1 MAFSPQQ
8 VSGGQSSA
16 RISSIDIARFFGIT
30 LVFFGHLVEQVMY
43 LGSDVA
49 AAQYKWVYS
58 FHMPL
63 FFLLA
68 GFVAR
73 SGTPGSGFLI
83 FLKRRWTGRLV
94 PYFFFCAVVFA
105 LSFVIPGWFP
115 TLELPAT
122 GAYIDGIISTL
133 MGFPA
138 FNIPL
143 WFLASLVGLEI
154 LHFFLGRFWTST
166 PALLAGIV
174 GFYLGGYYLNQ
185 EIYFFGEGLNLW
197 MLNLVPLGYAFYL
210 TGILVQRMRWME
222 LPASRPV
229 LAGLAGACLLGVFLT
244 YDLNQGPFRMLEA
257 SIFLAGAPGHVIWF
271 PVTALL
277 GIALVLLCARLVPQ
291 SRFLQHMGEITLVI
305 YGLHGL
311 FYHFVNPPLAAWIG
325 SLTLENGWLIFLLVG
340 LLSVASVL
348 LAGAGAVFLR
358 RTVPS
363 LVGTVPAKPAGH
375 YVRAEV

>member
-1 MAFSPQQ
+1 MSSSSLRA
-8 VSGGQSSA
+8 SSA
-16 RISSIDIARFFGIT
+16 RVSSIDIARFFGIT

-73 SGTPGSGFLI
+73 TGTPDVSLPG

-94 PYFFFCAVVFA
+94 PYFFFCALVFV
-105 LSFVIPGWFP
+105 LSFFIPGWFP
-115 TLELPAT
+115 TLDLPGT
-122 GAYIDGIISTL
+122 GAYLDGIISTL

-154 LHFFLGRFWTST
+154 LHFFLGRFWVRT
-166 PALLAGIV
+166 PVLLAAIV

-185 EIYFFGEGLNLW
+185 QIYFFGEGLNFW

-210 TGILVQRMRWME
+210 TGLLVQRMRWLE
-222 LPASRPV
+222 VPASRPL
-229 LAGLAGACLLGVFLT
+229 LAGLAAACLVAVFLT

-257 SIFLAGAPGHVIWF
+257 SIFLAGAPGHVFWF
-271 PVTALL
+271 PFTALM

-311 FYHFVNPPLAAWIG
+311 FYHFVNRPLAAWIG
-325 SLTLENGWLIFLLVG
+325 SLSLENGWLIFLLVG
-340 LLSVASVL
+340 LLSVLSVL
-348 LAGAGAVFLR
+348 LAGGGAVILR
-358 RTVPS
+358 RTVPF
-363 LVGTVPAKPAGH
+363 LVGVASRQPARRYVGAGL
-375 YVRAEV
+375 

>member
-1 MAFSPQQ
+1 MLQPSQRQNP
-8 VSGGQSSA
+8 A
-16 RISSIDIARFFGIT
+16 RISSIDIARFFGIF

-43 LGSDVA
+43 LDSEPA

-63 FFLLA
+63 FYLLA

-73 SGTPGSGFLI
+73 RGPVGDFLP
-83 FLKRRWTGRLV
+83 FLKKRWTGRMV
-94 PYFFFCAVVFA
+94 PYFFFSALVLA

-115 TLELPAT
+115 TLELPDT
-122 GAYIDGIISTL
+122 SAYVSGIVSTL

-154 LHFFLGRFWTST
+154 LHFFLARFWSST

-174 GFYLGGYYLNQ
+174 GFYFFGYYLNDQ
-185 EIYFFGEGLNLW
+185 IYFFGEGLNFW

-210 TGILVQRMRWME
+210 TGILIQRLRWME
-222 LPASRPV
+222 LPASRPL
-229 LAGLAGACLLGVFLT
+229 LAGLAALCLLGVFLT
-244 YDLNQGPFRMLEA
+244 YDLNQGPFRLLEA
-257 SIFLAGAPGHVIWF
+257 SVFLAGSPGHVFWF
-271 PVTALL
+271 PVTALM
-277 GIALVLLCARLVPQ
+277 GIALVLLVARLVPQ
-291 SRFLQHMGEITLVI
+291 ARFLQQMGEVTLVI

-325 SLTLENGWLIFLLVG
+325 ELTLDNGWLILLLVG
-340 LLSVASVL
+340 GLSVISVL
-348 LAGAGAVFLR
+348 LAGVVAVSLR
-358 RTVPS
+358 RRIPF
-363 LVGTVPAKPAGH
+363 LVGAG
-375 YVRAEV
+375 R